1 MNIILLYF
9 KQLCFNIGMKI
20 PFTDYIIS
28 LIFIIIHFSGTL
40 GDYLLK
46 NLSNCYT
53 TWSLITA
60 NFLYN
65 LLFY

>member
-9 KQLCFNIGMKI
+9 NQLCFNIGMKI

-28 LIFIIIHFSGTL
+28 FIFIIIHFSGTL

-46 NLSNCYT
+46 ISVTVILPEV
-53 TWSLITA
+53 
-60 NFLYN
+60 
-65 LLFY
+65 

>member
-46 NLSNCYT
+46 ISVTVILPEV
-53 TWSLITA
+53 
-60 NFLYN
+60 
-65 LLFY
+65 